1 MKKFLT
7 IYLGFFLGLPVVFC
21 ITVYLTGCFMTWS
34 ILEVNIYWGI
44 VRAYVLFAL
53 IPSFFLSLDENN

>member
-7 IYLGFFLGLPVVFC
+7 IYLGFFLGLPIVFC

-34 ILEVNIYWGI
+34 ILPINMEWGI
-44 VRAYVLFAL
+44 VRVYVLFAL
-53 IPSFFLSLDENN
+53 VPSFFLSLDEK

>member
-34 ILEVNIYWGI
+34 ILPVNIEWGI

-53 IPSFFLSLDENN
+53 IPSFFLSLDEK